1 MLGHTDVGYTKFVY
15 VLRLNAK
22 TPLPLSHPR
31 WPCIAGHRE
40 ESSAIAKN
48 LQRVLSDAC
57 LTEQAVEDKVLVYP
71 ELLHPTREGVHCSH
85 DTYIINMLFIHRLI
99 QFLFWSG
106 VLLMYQSKA
115 VRVLYPVHDVDLP
128 HSSSWSGLIE
138 GCLTCGA
145 ASEGNYMCIQSRL
158 VRVSAYIIRF
168 WHPFDSSSYE
178 M

>member
-1 MLGHTDVGYTKFVY
+1 MCF
-15 VLRLNAK
+15 RLNAK

-57 LTEQAVEDKVLVYP
+57 LTEQAVEDKVLVSRAVASDTGGGA
-71 ELLHPTREGVHCSH
+71 LH

-115 VRVLYPVHDVDLP
+115 VRVLYPVHDVDLH

-138 GCLTCGA
+138 GCLTCG
-145 ASEGNYMCIQSRL
+145 R
-158 VRVSAYIIRF
+158 VRGTTCAFNRGSCV
-168 WHPFDSSSYE
+168 
-178 M
+178 